1 MDAPLKGIKIL
12 DLTWVLAGPF
22 ATMVLSDLGAEV
34 VKLERLKVGD
44 ISRGNGPH
52 IHGLSLYFLSLNRG
66 KKSLTLNLA
75 SEKGREIFL
84 KLVPKF
90 DVIVENFVP
99 GTMKKLGLDYSVVKE
114 HNPRIIYAACSGFGQ
129 SGPYAGKP
137 ALDIIVQS
145 MGGVLSITGEPDQ
158 PPVKPGVSMGD
169 ITAGLFMAIAI
180 LTALRERDKSGQG
193 QMIDISMLDCQVAI
207 EENAFVRYLNTGVIP
222 RAIGN
227 RHATFTPFQVFPTK
241 DSYIAVATMG
251 GAQDRWPLFCSVINR
266 LDIIDDERFRSGWL
280 RTQNYAVLE
289 PIMNEA
295 MQTKTTD
302 EWIKEFEAVEIPC
315 GPVNS
320 IDRVAADP
328 QVNLREMFVNLHHP
342 RAGDFKVVGTPIKYS
357 RTPCQPVRCAPDLG
371 EHSEEVLKDLLS
383 LSDQE
388 IAELRKS
395 GVI

>member
-1 MDAPLKGIKIL
+1 MDAPLKGIRIL

-22 ATMVLSDLGAEV
+22 STMVLCDLGAEV
-34 VKLERLKVGD
+34 VKLERLNVGD
-44 ISRGNGPH
+44 ISRSNGPH
-52 IHGLSLYFLSLNRG
+52 INGLSMYFLSLNRG

-75 SEKGREIFL
+75 TAKGKEIFL

-129 SGPYAGKP
+129 SGPSSHKP

-145 MGGVLSITGEPDQ
+145 MGGVLSITGEPGR

-169 ITAGLFMAIAI
+169 IAAGLFMAVAI
-180 LTALRERDKSGQG
+180 LTALRERDKSGLG

-207 EENAFVRYLNTGVIP
+207 EENAFVRYLNTGAVP
-222 RAIGN
+222 KAIGN
-227 RHATFTPFQVFPTK
+227 RHAAFTPFQTFPTK

-251 GAQDRWPLFCSVINR
+251 EMPNRWPVFCTVINR
-266 LDIIDDERFRSGWL
+266 PDIKDDERFRTGWL
-280 RTQNYAVLE
+280 RTQHYDILE

-295 MQTKTTD
+295 LRSRTTE
-302 EWIKEFEAVEIPC
+302 EWIQAFEAADIPC

-320 IDRVAADP
+320 IDKVAADP
-328 QVNLREMFVNLHHP
+328 QVNLREMFVDMHHP
-342 RAGDFKVVGTPIKYS
+342 QAGDFKVVGTPVKLS
-357 RTPCQPVRCAPDLG
+357 RTPCKPNRCAPDLG
-371 EHSEEVLKDLLS
+371 EHSEEILKDLLS
-383 LSDQE
+383 FSDQE
-388 IAELRKS
+388 IADLKKE
-395 GVI
+395 GII

>member
-22 ATMVLSDLGAEV
+22 STMVLSDLGAEV
-34 VKLERLKVGD
+34 IKLERLKVGD
-44 ISRGNGPH
+44 ISRSNGPH
-52 IHGLSLYFLSLNRG
+52 INGLSLYFLSLNRG

-84 KLVPKF
+84 KLVPRF

-99 GTMKKLGLDYSVVKE
+99 GTMKKLGLDYPVVKE
-114 HNPRIIYAACSGFGQ
+114 RNPRIIYAACSGFGQ
-129 SGPYAGKP
+129 TGPYANKP

-145 MGGVLSITGEPDQ
+145 MGGVLSITGDPGQ

-180 LTALRERDKSGQG
+180 LSALRERDQSGLG

-222 RAIGN
+222 KAIGN
-227 RHATFTPFQVFPTK
+227 RHTAFTPFQVFPTR

-251 GAQDRWPLFCSVINR
+251 ESPNRWPIFCSVINR
-266 LDIIDDERFRSGWL
+266 PGIQDDERFRTGWL
-280 RTQNYAVLE
+280 RTQHYAVLE

-295 MQTKTTD
+295 LRSKTTA
-302 EWIKEFEAVEIPC
+302 EWIKDFEAADIPC

-320 IDRVAADP
+320 IDKVAADP
-328 QVNLREMFVNLHHP
+328 QVNLRDMFVNLHHP
-342 RAGDFKVVGTPIKYS
+342 QAGEFKVVNTPIKLS
-357 RTPCQPVRCAPDLG
+357 RTPCQPTRFSPELG
-371 EHSEEVLKDLLS
+371 EHSEEVLKELLS

-388 IAELRKS
+388 IAELRQS
-395 GVI
+395 GTI